1 MEFLNVA
8 VELSLKNV
16 ENKQGGPFGC
26 VVVDDTHGKV
36 IACGSN
42 SVVQDCDPTAH
53 AEIVALRRACQ
64 EKKTW
69 DLSDCIVYSSC
80 EPCPMCYSAL
90 MWARVK
96 HIYYANTRQDAHDIG
111 FQDDALYEKLRG
123 KTLPM
128 TTRLLD
134 SRALDVFKL
143 WNEQSEAQDKY

>member
-1 MEFLNVA
+1 
-8 VELSLKNV
+8 
-16 ENKQGGPFGC
+16 
-26 VVVDDTHGKV
+26 
-36 IACGSN
+36 
-42 SVVQDCDPTAH
+42 
-53 AEIVALRRACQ
+53 
-64 EKKTW
+64 
-69 DLSDCIVYSSC
+69 
-80 EPCPMCYSAL
+80 MCYSAL